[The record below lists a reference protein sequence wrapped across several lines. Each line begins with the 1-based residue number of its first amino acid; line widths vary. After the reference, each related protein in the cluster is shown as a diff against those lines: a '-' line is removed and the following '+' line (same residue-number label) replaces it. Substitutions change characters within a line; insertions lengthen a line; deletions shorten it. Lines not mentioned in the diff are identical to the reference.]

1 MNTQTS
7 SIHIVRRYGPVGGM
21 ERYVWELTHALA
33 KQGQNVKIICERAYE
48 QCDNNIDVIELGEVK
63 PKPRWLSMLRF
74 SKRVSQYFKATDITG
89 WVIHS
94 HERCAEHH
102 VTTFHGPSILT
113 RKNRVLDYLSP
124 RIATWEYLE
133 KRELFGENVQT
144 ILPNSLLVSDQ
155 LAKLYPAAAHK
166 LGFPAYPGVSEQFT
180 RLPRQ
185 STGSAIGFIG
195 KEWQRKGLDFAV
207 SVVKR
212 LVDKDPSI
220 IFIVAGPEPKEIQ
233 HLFTDWYSQNYQLR
247 GWQRSEDL
255 FPVIDL
261 LIHPARVEPFGMVV
275 AEANAAGCRVVIS
288 EQCGIYTLI
297 TPSMGQVLPLDIEP
311 EVWAA
316 AIEAQIN
323 IPPTKLDLQ
332 WSTLA
337 KQHKLLYR
345 TTLTL
350 SGS

>member
-1 MNTQTS
+1 VNIQTS

-21 ERYVWELTHALA
+21 ERYVWELTHALV
-33 KQGQNVKIICERAYE
+33 KQGQKVKVICEQAYE
-48 QCDNNIDVIELGEVK
+48 ECDKNIEVIELGSVK

-74 SKRVSQYFKATDITG
+74 SKRVSQYFKAADITG

-113 RKNRVLDYLSP
+113 RKKRVLDYLSP

-195 KEWQRKGLDFAV
+195 KEWQRKGLEFAV
-207 SVVKR
+207 KVVKP
-212 LVDKDPSI
+212 LVDQNPQI
-220 IFIVAGPEPKEIQ
+220 TFIVTGPEPEEIE
-233 HLFTDWYSQNYQLR
+233 HLFTEWPSDNYQLR
-247 GWQRSEDL
+247 GWQRSEDTL
-255 FPVIDL
+255 PLIDI
-261 LIHPARVEPFGMVV
+261 LIHPATAEPFGMVI
-275 AEANAAGCRVVIS
+275 AEANATGLPVLIS
-288 EQCGIYTLI
+288 DCCGIAELI
-297 TPSMGQVLPLDIEP
+297 HEQHGLVLPLNQT
-311 EVWAA
+311 
-316 AIEAQIN
+316 EAWQQALL
-323 IPPTKLDLQ
+323 KLMTEQKVDSLRLT
-332 WSTLA
+332 WDNLGF
-337 KQHKLLYR
+337 QHQQLY
-345 TTLTL
+345 LKIAQ
-350 SGS
+350 GK